1 MGIAGNIDLD
11 CIVSARA
18 TGDIL
23 NKRAN
28 RNINRVSTRKDK
40 LDVGAGLRYSSRKRA
55 SFKLNNRA
63 TYNNKVFGDINCRT
77 DLSSILL
84 ERIRSNRAFRS
95 RAKFFNSIFGM
106 DNLWNFNTEAFIWDD
121 GKCITLSIIN
131 IYIENLALLSTSI
144 WRNSNTT
151 IARGN

>member
-1 MGIAGNIDLD
+1 MSIAGNIDLD
-11 CIVSARA
+11 CVVRARA
-18 TGDIL
+18 TSDIL

-28 RNINRVSTRKDK
+28 GDVNRVSTRKNK
-40 LDVGAGLRYSSRKRA
+40 LYVGAGFRYSSRKRA
-55 SFKLNNRA
+55 SFKLDNGA
-63 TYNNKVFGDINCRT
+63 TYNNKVFRDINCRA

-95 RAKFFNSIFGM
+95 RTKLFNSIFRM
-106 DNLWNFNTEAFIWDD
+106 DNLWNFNAEAFIWDD

-131 IYIENLALLSTSI
+131 IYIKNLALLSASI

>member
-1 MGIAGNIDLD
+1 MSIAGNIDLD
-11 CIVSARA
+11 CIILAR
-18 TGDIL
+18 TTSDIL

-28 RNINRVSTRKDK
+28 RNINRVSTRKNK
-40 LDVGAGLRYSSRKRA
+40 LDVSAGLRCSSRKRA
-55 SFKLNNRA
+55 SFELNNSA

-77 DLSSILL
+77 NLSSILL

-95 RAKFFNSIFGM
+95 RAKSFNSIFGVN
-106 DNLWNFNTEAFIWDD
+106 DLWNFNTEAFIWDD

>member
-1 MGIAGNIDLD
+1 MSIAGNIDLD
-11 CIVSARA
+11 CVVRAR
-18 TGDIL
+18 TTSDIL

-28 RNINRVSTRKDK
+28 RNINRVSTRKNE
-40 LDVGAGLRYSSRKRA
+40 LDVSAGLRYSSRKRA
-55 SFKLNNRA
+55 SFEFNNSA

-77 DLSSILL
+77 NLSSILL

-95 RAKFFNSIFGM
+95 RTKSFNSIFGM
-106 DNLWNFNTEAFIWDD
+106 NDLWNFNTEAFIWYD

>member
-1 MGIAGNIDLD
+1 MSIAGDIDLD
-11 CIVSARA
+11 CIILAR
-18 TGDIL
+18 TTSDIF

-28 RNINRVSTRKDK
+28 RNINRVSTRKNK
-40 LDVGAGLRYSSRKRA
+40 LDVGAGLTYSSRKLA
-55 SFKLNNRA
+55 SFELNNRA

-95 RAKFFNSIFGM
+95 RAKLFNSIFGM
-106 DNLWNFNTEAFIWDD
+106 NYLWNFNSKAFIWDD

>member
-1 MGIAGNIDLD
+1 MGITGNIDLD

-18 TGDIL
+18 TSDIL

-28 RNINRVSTRKDK
+28 RDVNRVSTRKNK
-40 LDVGAGLRYSSRKRA
+40 LDVSTGFRYSSRKLT

-95 RAKFFNSIFGM
+95 RAKLFNSIFGM

>member
-1 MGIAGNIDLD
+1 MSIAGNIDLD
-11 CIVSARA
+11 CIILARA
-18 TGDIL
+18 TSDIL

-28 RNINRVSTRKDK
+28 RNINRVSTRKNELDVSSGFMGTGGKRSGFK
-40 LDVGAGLRYSSRKRA
+40 LD
-55 SFKLNNRA
+55 NRA
-63 TYNNKVFGDINCRT
+63 TYNNKVFGDINCRA

-95 RAKFFNSIFGM
+95 RTKSFNSIFGM
-106 DNLWNFNTEAFIWDD
+106 NDLWNFNTEAFIWDE

-151 IARGN
+151 IASGN

>member
-1 MGIAGNIDLD
+1 MSIAGNIDLD
-11 CIVSARA
+11 CIILARTA
-18 TGDIL
+18 SDIL

-28 RNINRVSTRKDK
+28 RNINRVSTRKNK
-40 LDVGAGLRYSSRKRA
+40 LDVGAGFRYSSRKRA

-63 TYNNKVFGDINCRT
+63 TYNNKVFGDINCRAN
-77 DLSSILL
+77 LSSILL
-84 ERIRSNRAFRS
+84 ERIRSNRALRS
-95 RAKFFNSIFGM
+95 RAKSFNSIFGM
-106 DNLWNFNTEAFIWDD
+106 NDLWNFNAKTFIWDD

>member
-1 MGIAGNIDLD
+1 MSIAGNIDLD
-11 CIVSARA
+11 CIILARTA
-18 TGDIL
+18 SDIL

-28 RNINRVSTRKDK
+28 RNINRVSTRKNK
-40 LDVGAGLRYSSRKRA
+40 LDVGSGFRYSSRKLAR
-55 SFKLNNRA
+55 FKLNNRA

-95 RAKFFNSIFGM
+95 RTKLFNSIFRM
-106 DNLWNFNTEAFIWDD
+106 DDLWNFNAKAFIWDD